1 MTIADVAIEVQGVRY
16 AADIAPRIVVNGFPK
31 SGTHLALILV
41 AILAEP
47 WRENDDGPIYHLGTF
62 RYNSWSHDWM
72 DPVNACNIALYQ
84 PEKTWIIGHV
94 GWLKA
99 LQRAFERRGTC
110 MVFIYRDLRD
120 VAVSMLH
127 HIMDDEHDWRHGE
140 RELYVDLPDDEAR
153 LLAIINGIGHDPGL
167 VKRWTYYA
175 PWVDVPWVHAIKFED
190 VIADKTKAAEDAL
203 QYCIIRTA
211 QVNDIPATL
220 KLNDYLYMVDRTVD
234 MLNRPKE
241 TSGTY
246 RKGKAG
252 GWREYWTPAIAKAF
266 DAAGGNEWLEQ
277 LGYEV

>member
-1 MTIADVAIEVQGVRY
+1 
-16 AADIAPRIVVNGFPK
+16 
-31 SGTHLALILV
+31 
-41 AILAEP
+41 
-47 WRENDDGPIYHLGTF
+47 
-62 RYNSWSHDWM
+62 M

-94 GWLKA
+94 GWLRA
-99 LQRAFERRGTC
+99 LQRAMERRGIC

-127 HIMDDEHDWRHGE
+127 HIMADQENLKHPE
-140 RELYVDLPDDEAR
+140 KQLYFDMPDDETR
-153 LLAIINGIGHDPGL
+153 LLAIINGVGKDPGL

-190 VIADKTKAAEDAL
+190 VIANKPKAAEDAL
-203 QYCIIRTA
+203 QYCIMRTA
-211 QVNDIPATL
+211 EVNNIPATL
-220 KLNDYLYMVDRTVD
+220 RLQDYFEMVSRTVD

-252 GWREYWTPAIAKAF
+252 GWREYWTPAIEEAF
-266 DAAGGNEWLEQ
+266 DAAGGNDWLNR
-277 LGYEV
+277 LGYANTD